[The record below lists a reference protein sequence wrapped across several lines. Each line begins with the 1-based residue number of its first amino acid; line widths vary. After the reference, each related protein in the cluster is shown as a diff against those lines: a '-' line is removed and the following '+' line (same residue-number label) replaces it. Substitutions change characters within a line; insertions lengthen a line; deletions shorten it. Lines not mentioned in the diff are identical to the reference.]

1 MHTKSVESI
10 MSQCEPCLKLFGYIV
25 NDHEQSI
32 TVTVPDLS
40 ATTCTSSSSNNTVT
54 NLDSSY
60 TLQLLAPTIQDY
72 ESKHIKMVN
81 IYDQSHKQQKM
92 ISSTVILPESVN
104 NNSCCKLVDLIKEHY
119 DCTAA
124 TSAVTATK
132 GCVWINDTFSIR
144 QADDPFG
151 RNFTYTRRDLTNNDI
166 SPLDTMP
173 S

>member
-1 MHTKSVESI
+1 MVKIKVQNIEPSKEEIVKEEIEEEAIPEMETK
-10 MSQCEPCLKLFGYIV
+10 PL
-25 NDHEQSI
+25 
-32 TVTVPDLS
+32 
-40 ATTCTSSSSNNTVT
+40 
-54 NLDSSY
+54 
-60 TLQLLAPTIQDY
+60 
-72 ESKHIKMVN
+72 
-81 IYDQSHKQQKM
+81 KQQKM